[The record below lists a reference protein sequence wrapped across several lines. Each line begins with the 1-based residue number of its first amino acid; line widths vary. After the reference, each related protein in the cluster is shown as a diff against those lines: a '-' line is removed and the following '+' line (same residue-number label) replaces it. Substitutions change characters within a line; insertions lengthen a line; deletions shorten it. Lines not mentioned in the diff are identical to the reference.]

1 MPSAAPRGCKHL
13 RCRKLVQTGERYCEE
28 HRPTYAWSDRRESA
42 SKRGYDWAWQQLRKR
57 ILLRDSGLCQLCL
70 ALDKITA
77 ARDVDHIVPKEEG
90 GTDDDENLQSLCRS
104 CHKAKTAQES
114 ARGRGRAKV

>member
-1 MPSAAPRGCKHL
+1 M
-13 RCRKLVQTGERYCEE
+13 QTGERYCEE